1 MQNSDKKNL
10 STYDR
15 RRLAVKG
22 RTNSTRQKL
31 SFLIIGAALVII
43 ATILAVG
50 YIVAFVM
57 PPREVVV
64 KVNDTNY
71 SRGDLIKAL
80 RVRQEGAKFFGMDFE
95 ASKEIFEALQL
106 FIEDEILTQVAAKW
120 NITVTEDEINRQI
133 ESLFIIGDT
142 EFEIEIFRRDFEER
156 YGDYLNQIR
165 LSEEEHREVTRR
177 SIQRGK
183 FREFIGE
190 QVPSVTEHVHVHRIV
205 MPISGEI
212 DIMVSKLNDG
222 LREATTPIDRQLVWK
237 EVTREFSWDDA
248 EIKRLGGDI
257 GWMPISSR
265 STYADKITSL
275 ELGQVS
281 EPIPDVENP
290 KSILFFMIS
299 EKDTARQ
306 LSVADF
312 EEQKSLALK
321 TWINNERE
329 NHEIY
334 ARFDSDIYTWLLEQL
349 QQTNETTPTPAAG
362 IDGLNLGL

>member
-1 MQNSDKKNL
+1 LQNSDNKKL
-10 STYDR
+10 STSDR

-22 RTNSTRQKL
+22 STNSTRQKL
-31 SFLIIGAALVII
+31 LFIIIGGALLIIAA
-43 ATILAVG
+43 ILAAG

-57 PPREVVV
+57 PPREVVI

-71 SRGDLIKAL
+71 SRGDLIKVL

-120 NITVTEDEINRQI
+120 NITVTDDEISRQI

-142 EFEIEIFRRDFEER
+142 DFEIEIFRRDFEER
-156 YGDYLNQIR
+156 YRDYLNQIR
-165 LSEEEHREVTRR
+165 LTEDEHREVTRR

-190 QVPSVTEHVHVHRIV
+190 QVPAVAEHVHVHRIV

-212 DIMVSKLNDG
+212 DIMATKLNDG
-222 LREATTPIDRQLVWK
+222 LREANTPEERQLVWK
-237 EVTREFSWDDA
+237 AVAREFSWDDA

-257 GWMPISSR
+257 GWMPSNSR

-275 ELGQVS
+275 DVGQLS

-306 LSVADF
+306 LSVANL
-312 EEQKSLALK
+312 EEQKTLALQS
-321 TWINNERE
+321 WINNERE

-334 ARFDSDIYTWLLEQL
+334 ARFDSEIYTWLLEQL
-349 QQTNETTPTPAAG
+349 KQSTETTPTPASG